1 MLTIDGCGKGDDN
14 PAYACID
21 GRERIIYLWQ
31 HTTADGAVGL
41 IFNKVRVRDSR
52 DDAVIVIGIAEH
64 PFLLKREDQRYVVIG
79 CQCLGSLTGN
89 GSALVFRICPSP
101 SCVRGAITGV
111 MPSSIRRL
119 SILPSA

>member
-1 MLTIDGCGKGDDN
+1 MFYDCTMLTIDGCGKGDDN

-79 CQCLGSLTGN
+79 CQS
-89 GSALVFRICPSP
+89 
-101 SCVRGAITGV
+101 
-111 MPSSIRRL
+111 
-119 SILPSA
+119 